1 MVRASLALAL
11 ALSVAAAPLSVGA
24 EEAADPLV
32 EARDLYERGTAKFET
47 ADYAGA
53 IALWTDA
60 YARVPAT
67 AELSEVK
74 TLILYN
80 LATARERAYEVD
92 GDLGQLRKAL
102 ILLDGFLESV
112 DTIYADPE
120 VAAKERAEAESR
132 RAAIEA
138 RITAAEEA
146 EAAGEVVE
154 PAEKPSAEAIVVAPW
169 PTLPDAGPPPGRGLV
184 LGGAALLGLGGASLG
199 LMTTGVILGVRAN
212 DIDALDPENFADRRE
227 QFERGRLG
235 NTLAI
240 AGGAAAGVTL
250 IGGAVLLAL
259 GLKKQRAAA
268 KEQSSA
274 IVAPL
279 LGPGLAGL
287 RIGGR
292 F

>member
-1 MVRASLALAL
+1 ALAL
-11 ALSVAAAPLSVGA
+11 ALGVAAAPLSVGA
-24 EEAADPLV
+24 DEPADPLV

-53 IALWTDA
+53 IELWTDA

-80 LATARERAYEVD
+80 LATAREKAYEVD
-92 GDLGQLRKAL
+92 GDLAHLRKAL

-138 RITAAEEA
+138 RIKEAEEA
-146 EAAGEVVE
+146 KAAGEASE
-154 PAEKPSAEAIVVAPW
+154 PAEKPGGGEAIVVAPW
-169 PTLPDAGPPPGRGLV
+169 PTQADAGPPPGRGLV
-184 LGGAALLGLGGASLG
+184 LGGAVLLGLGGASLG
-199 LMTTGVILGVRAN
+199 VMTTGMILGVRAN
-212 DIDALDPENFADRRE
+212 DIDALDPDNFADRRE
-227 QFERGRLG
+227 QFDRGRLG

-250 IGGAVLLAL
+250 ISGAVLLAI

-268 KEQSSA
+268 KEETSA
-274 IVAPL
+274 RVAPL

-287 RIGGR
+287 SVGGR